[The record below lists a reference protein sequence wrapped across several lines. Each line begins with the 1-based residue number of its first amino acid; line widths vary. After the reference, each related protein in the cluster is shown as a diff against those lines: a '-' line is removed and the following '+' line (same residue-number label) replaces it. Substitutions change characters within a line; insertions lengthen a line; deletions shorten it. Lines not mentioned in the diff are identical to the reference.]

1 MQPSFYYIMNYDQ
14 EILRVLCEAGAQG
27 LSVHKIAMHVHN
39 ACNSLFNPVEFR
51 DVYNYVRT
59 FLARNSHAECS
70 VVAKTSVRGR
80 YRLNLNSNMGSQLM
94 LQFKDEADSA
104 IKHTAME
111 NTDKSL
117 SLF

>member
-1 MQPSFYYIMNYDQ
+1 MQPSFYCIMNYDQ
-14 EILRVLCEAGAQG
+14 EILRVLCEAGARG
-27 LSVHKIAMHVHN
+27 LSGHKIAMHVHN
-39 ACNSLFNPVEFR
+39 ACNSLFNPVEFH

-59 FLARNSHAECS
+59 FLARNSHGKCS
-70 VVAKTSVRGR
+70 VVSKTSVRGR
-80 YRLNLNSNMGSQLM
+80 YRLNLNTSKGSQLM

-104 IKHTAME
+104 VKHTTME